1 MKIILGTLGT
11 IIAVVLAFVIAGLGT
26 FFALTACDDYIWH
39 SHDGQAGMGY
49 ALLGFWAG
57 IISAIIVV
65 VLAIRYFWR
74 KYSSPLPD

>member
-11 IIAVVLAFVIAGLGT
+11 VTAVLLAFAIAGLGT
-26 FFALTACDDYIWH
+26 FFVLTACDDYIWH

-49 ALLGFWAG
+49 ALLGLLAG
-57 IISAIIVV
+57 TIAAIIVA

-74 KYSSPLPD
+74 KYSSPVPD